1 MNNPWLNLIA
11 AWMIHLSIGSVY
23 AWSTLVIPIENA
35 TGWDKASIT
44 FAFSIIILFL
54 SIAAF
59 LTRRLYAHLGL
70 SYCCL
75 ISTFLFSIGYELLSL
90 GVEDLSLNV
99 FYLGAVI
106 TGLGTG
112 IGYILPVDLIMQWFP
127 KRKGL
132 SGGSCIM
139 AFGFGSALAAP
150 CFNYLCGNGGPGFTF
165 ALMGCLYFF
174 VMFISS
180 YILSLPDKEDGSSI
194 GVVYYNEDKFRKL
207 FLAFYLNIAC
217 GISLLSL
224 ISPIVQDLG
233 ADVGFA
239 TMVVSL
245 IGIANGG
252 GRIFWAAIS
261 DKLGRDRTYQ
271 ILFVLE
277 AFFFVGLAMATN
289 YYIFT
294 ILAFV
299 LITIYGGGFSV
310 MPAFVADAF
319 KYPLHEGQEESTVV
333 RIHGKVLLAWGL
345 AGISAPMFLAYTY
358 QYIGYNGVFLLFGIL
373 FGIGSVLRRIYKV

>member
-23 AWSTLVIPIENA
+23 AWSTLVIPIENT
-35 TGWDKASIT
+35 TGWNKASIT

-59 LTRRLYAHLGL
+59 LARRLYTWKGLTTSCLYSALLFFVGYQLL
-70 SYCCL
+70 SYAIEIQSL
-75 ISTFLFSIGYELLSL
+75 ALFYIG
-90 GVEDLSLNV
+90 
-99 FYLGAVI
+99 AMI

-139 AFGFGSALAAP
+139 AFGFGSAIAAP
-150 CFNYLCGNGGPGFTF
+150 CFSYLCEYGGPSVT
-165 ALMGCLYFF
+165 LTIMGSIYFV
-174 VMFISS
+174 VMFISGI
-180 YILSLPDKEDGSSI
+180 ILSLPEKEDGSTI
-194 GVVYYNEDKFRKL
+194 GVVYYDEDKFRKL

-224 ISPIVQDLG
+224 ISPIIQDLG

-261 DKLGRDRTYQ
+261 DRLGRDRTYQ
-271 ILFVLE
+271 ILFILE
-277 AFFFVGLAMATN
+277 TFFFIGLAIATN
-289 YYIFT
+289 
-294 ILAFV
+294 
-299 LITIYGGGFSV
+299 
-310 MPAFVADAF
+310 
-319 KYPLHEGQEESTVV
+319 
-333 RIHGKVLLAWGL
+333 
-345 AGISAPMFLAYTY
+345 
-358 QYIGYNGVFLLFGIL
+358 
-373 FGIGSVLRRIYKV
+373 